1 MKSIKKLICMLFM
14 LVLSITNVN
23 AANEKGTI
31 TINKAIVNEEY
42 NIYKVLDLE
51 TYDKVNKHYI
61 YRAASDLETDWETF
75 LDGATDY
82 LEARNENGDKYYV
95 WKDGVDKSKAKE
107 FAEKAYKYAK
117 DNNITPTKTKKATS
131 TSVVFDKLDLGY
143 YLVDSSVGALLHL
156 TTTNPSA
163 TVNEK
168 NTLNPNV
175 DKNVL
180 ENNSTGEYGKE
191 NDDMIG
197 STISYKTTITTGAGY
212 GNYVLYDVMDIGLTF
227 NVNSVVVKIG
237 DEVVDSKNYT
247 VKTDVTSYTFV
258 IEFNDEFILKQPKN
272 TNIDVYYTA
281 TLNKDATVEGK
292 GNVNETYLE
301 YGNKTETKHSKTT
314 TYTYAFDLVKTN
326 KEGKELTGAEFILL
340 DKYGNKIK
348 VVLKDEETKTYRIA
362 TGNEI
367 GVNIKA
373 GKATIE
379 GLDKDSYKLEEVVS
393 PEGYNKLTSPVEFRV
408 DGKPN
413 ITVIE
418 RTLVEVINYTGS
430 ELPETGGIGTKL
442 FITSGLSLVLICGLV
457 LVTKLRLYKNI

>member
-1 MKSIKKLICMLFM
+1 MKSIKKFICMLFM
-14 LVLSITNVN
+14 LVLSVVNVS
-23 AANEKGTI
+23 AAEKGTI
-31 TINKAIVNEEY
+31 TINKAIVNESY

-51 TYDKVNKHYI
+51 TYDKVNNHYI
-61 YRAASDLETDWETF
+61 YRAASGWETF

-95 WKDGVDKSKAKE
+95 WKDGVDKSRAKE
-107 FAEKAYKYAK
+107 FAEKAYKYVK
-117 DNNITPTKTKKATS
+117 DNNNITPTFTKKATS
-131 TSVVFDKLDLGY
+131 TSVVFDNLDLGY

-156 TTTNPSA
+156 TTTNPTA

-175 DKNVL
+175 DKNVK
-180 ENNSTGEYGKE
+180 ENSTGEYGKE

-197 STISYKTTITTGAGY
+197 STINYKSTITTGAGY
-212 GNYVLYDVMDIGLTF
+212 GSYVLYDKMDVGLTF
-227 NVNSVVVKIG
+227 NANSVEVKIG
-237 DEVVDSKNYT
+237 DEVVESTNYT
-247 VKTDVTSYTFV
+247 VKTDVTGYTFV

-281 TLNKDATVEGK
+281 ILNKDATIEGD
-292 GNVNETYLE
+292 GNINETFLK
-301 YGNKTETKHSKTT
+301 YGNNIETDKKKTV
-314 TYTYAFDLVKTN
+314 TYTYAFEIIKTN
-326 KEGKELTGAEFILL
+326 KERVELTGAEFKLL
-340 DKYGNKIK
+340 DKTKNGNEIK
-348 VVLKDEETKTYRIA
+348 VVLKDEVSNTYRIA
-362 TGNEI
+362 TGNEE
-367 GVNIKA
+367 GVTIKA

-408 DGKPN
+408 NGKTN
-413 ITVIE
+413 VTIIE
-418 RTLVEVINYTGS
+418 RTLVDVINYTGS

>member
-14 LVLSITNVN
+14 LVLSVVNVS
-23 AANEKGTI
+23 AAEKGTI
-31 TINKAIVNEEY
+31 TINKAIVNESY

-51 TYDKVNKHYI
+51 TYDKVNNHYI
-61 YRAASDLETDWETF
+61 YRAASGWETF

-95 WKDGVDKSKAKE
+95 WKDGVDKSRAKE

-117 DNNITPTKTKKATS
+117 DNNITPTMTKKATS
-131 TSVVFDKLDLGY
+131 TSVVFDNLDLGY

-156 TTTNPSA
+156 TTTNPTA

-180 ENNSTGEYGKE
+180 ENSTGVYGKE
-191 NDDMIG
+191 NDDIIG
-197 STISYKTTITTGAGY
+197 STINYKSTITTGAGY
-212 GNYVLYDVMDIGLTF
+212 GSYVLYDKMDKGLTF

-237 DEVVDSKNYT
+237 DDVVDVNNYV
-247 VKTDVTSYTFV
+247 VKTNVTDYTFV

-281 TLNKDATVEGK
+281 TLNKDATIEGD
-292 GNVNETYLE
+292 GNINETFLK
-301 YGNKTETKHSKTT
+301 YGNNITTDKKKTI
-314 TYTYAFDLVKTN
+314 TYTYAFEIIKTN
-326 KEGKELTGAEFILL
+326 KEGVELTGAEFILL
-340 DKYGNKIK
+340 DKLGNEIK
-348 VVLKDEETKTYRIA
+348 VILKDEETKTYRIA

-379 GLDKDSYKLEEVVS
+379 GLDKDSYKLKEVVS
-393 PEGYNKLTSPVEFRV
+393 PEGYNKLTSPVEFSV
-408 DGKPN
+408 NGKTN
-413 ITVIE
+413 DTIE
-418 RTLVEVINYTGS
+418 RTRVNVINYTGS

>member
-14 LVLSITNVN
+14 LVLSVVNVS
-23 AANEKGTI
+23 AAEKGTI
-31 TINKAIVNEEY
+31 TINKAIVNESY

-51 TYDKVNKHYI
+51 TYDKVNNHYI
-61 YRAASDLETDWETF
+61 YRAASGWETF

-95 WKDGVDKSKAKE
+95 WKDGVDKSRAKE

-117 DNNITPTKTKKATS
+117 DNNITPTMTKKATS
-131 TSVVFDKLDLGY
+131 TSVVFDNLDLGY

-156 TTTNPSA
+156 TTTNPTA

-180 ENNSTGEYGKE
+180 ENSTGVYGKE
-191 NDDMIG
+191 NDDIIG
-197 STISYKTTITTGAGY
+197 STINDKSTITTGAGY
-212 GNYVLYDVMDIGLTF
+212 GSYVLYDKMDKGLTF

-237 DEVVDSKNYT
+237 DDVVDVNNYE
-247 VKTDVTSYTFV
+247 VKTNVTDYTFV

-281 TLNKDATVEGK
+281 TLNKDATIEGD
-292 GNVNETYLE
+292 GNINETFLK
-301 YGNKTETKHSKTT
+301 YGNNITTDKKKTI
-314 TYTYAFDLVKTN
+314 TYTYAFEIIKTN
-326 KEGKELTGAEFILL
+326 KEGVELTGAEFKLL
-340 DKYGNKIK
+340 DKLGNEIK
-348 VVLKDEETKTYRIA
+348 VILKDEETKTYRIA

-379 GLDKDSYKLEEVVS
+379 GLDKDSYKLKEVVS
-393 PEGYNKLTSPVEFRV
+393 PEGYNKLTSPVEFSV
-408 DGKPN
+408 NGKTN
-413 ITVIE
+413 DTIE
-418 RTLVEVINYTGS
+418 RTRVNVINYTGS

>member
-14 LVLSITNVN
+14 LVLSVVNVS
-23 AANEKGTI
+23 AAEKGTI
-31 TINKAIVNEEY
+31 TINKAIVNESY

-51 TYDKVNKHYI
+51 TYDKVNNHYI
-61 YRAASDLETDWETF
+61 YRAASGWETF

-95 WKDGVDKSKAKE
+95 WKDGVDKSRAKE

-117 DNNITPTKTKKATS
+117 DNNITPTMTKEATS
-131 TSVVFDKLDLGY
+131 TSVVFDNLDLGY

-156 TTTNPSA
+156 TTTNPTA

-180 ENNSTGEYGKE
+180 ENSTGVYGKE
-191 NDDMIG
+191 NDDIIG
-197 STISYKTTITTGAGY
+197 STINYKSTITTGAGY
-212 GNYVLYDVMDIGLTF
+212 GSYVLYDKMDKGLTF

-237 DEVVDSKNYT
+237 DDVVEANNYV
-247 VKTDVTSYTFV
+247 VKTNVTDYTFV

-281 TLNKDATVEGK
+281 TLNKDATIEGD
-292 GNVNETYLE
+292 GNINETFLK
-301 YGNKTETKHSKTT
+301 YGNNITTDKKKTI
-314 TYTYAFDLVKTN
+314 TYTYAFEIIKTN
-326 KEGKELTGAEFILL
+326 KEGVELTGAEFILL
-340 DKYGNKIK
+340 DKLGNEIK
-348 VVLKDEETKTYRIA
+348 VILKDEETKTYRIA
-362 TGNEI
+362 TENEI

-379 GLDKDSYKLEEVVS
+379 GLDKDSYKLKEVVS
-393 PEGYNKLTSPVEFRV
+393 PEGYNKLTSPVEFSV
-408 DGKPN
+408 NGKTN
-413 ITVIE
+413 VTTIE
-418 RTLVEVINYTGS
+418 RTRVNVINYTGS

>member
-14 LVLSITNVN
+14 LVLSVVNVS
-23 AANEKGTI
+23 AAEKGTI
-31 TINKAIVNEEY
+31 TINKAIVNESY

-51 TYDKVNKHYI
+51 TYDKVNNHYI
-61 YRAASDLETDWETF
+61 YRAASGWETF
-75 LDGATDY
+75 LNGATDY

-95 WKDGVDKSKAKE
+95 WKDGVDKSMAKE

-117 DNNITPTKTKKATS
+117 DNNITPTMTKKATS
-131 TSVVFDKLDLGY
+131 TSVVFDNLDLGY

-156 TTTNPSA
+156 TTTNPTA

-180 ENNSTGEYGKE
+180 ENSTGVYGKE

-197 STISYKTTITTGAGY
+197 STINYKSTITTGAGY
-212 GNYVLYDVMDIGLTF
+212 GSYVLYDKMDKGLTF

-237 DEVVDSKNYT
+237 DDVVEANNYV
-247 VKTDVTSYTFV
+247 VKTNVTDYTFV

-281 TLNKDATVEGK
+281 TLNKDATIEGD
-292 GNVNETYLE
+292 GNINETFLK
-301 YGNKTETKHSKTT
+301 YGNNITTDKKKTI
-314 TYTYAFDLVKTN
+314 TYTYAFEIIKTN
-326 KEGKELTGAEFILL
+326 KEGVELTGAEFILL
-340 DKYGNKIK
+340 DKLGNEIK
-348 VVLKDEETKTYRIA
+348 VILKDEETKTYRIA

-379 GLDKDSYKLEEVVS
+379 GLDKDSYKLKEVVS
-393 PEGYNKLTSPVEFRV
+393 PEGYNKLTSPVEFSV
-408 DGKPN
+408 NGKTN
-413 ITVIE
+413 DTIIE
-418 RTLVEVINYTGS
+418 RTLVNVINYTGS

>member
-14 LVLSITNVN
+14 LVLSVVNVS
-23 AANEKGTI
+23 AAEKGTI
-31 TINKAIVNEEY
+31 TINKAIVNESY

-51 TYDKVNKHYI
+51 TYDKVNNHYI
-61 YRAASDLETDWETF
+61 YRAASGWETF

-95 WKDGVDKSKAKE
+95 WKDGVDKSRAKE

-117 DNNITPTKTKKATS
+117 DNNITITPTKTKKATS
-131 TSVVFDKLDLGY
+131 TSVVFDNLDLGY

-156 TTTNPSA
+156 TTTNPTA
-163 TVNEK
+163 IVNEK

-175 DKNVL
+175 DKSVL
-180 ENNSTGEYGKE
+180 ENSTGEYGKE
-191 NDDMIG
+191 NDDIIG
-197 STISYKTTITTGAGY
+197 STINYKSTITTGAGY
-212 GNYVLYDVMDIGLTF
+212 GSYVLYDKMDVGLTF
-227 NVNSVVVKIG
+227 NSNSVIVKIG
-237 DEVVDSKNYT
+237 DVVVDANNYE
-247 VKTDVTSYTFV
+247 VKTNVTDYTFV

-281 TLNKDATVEGK
+281 TLNKDAIIEGD
-292 GNVNETYLE
+292 GNINETFLQ
-301 YGNKTETKHSKTT
+301 YGNDIKTDKKKTI
-314 TYTYAFDLVKTN
+314 TYTYAFEIIKTN
-326 KEGKELTGAEFILL
+326 KEGVELTGAEFKLL
-340 DKYGNKIK
+340 DKNGNEIK
-348 VVLKDEETKTYRIA
+348 VVLKDEVSNTYRVA
-362 TGNEI
+362 TGSEE
-367 GVNIKA
+367 GVTIKA

-379 GLDKDSYKLEEVVS
+379 GLDKDSYKLKEVVS

-408 DGKPN
+408 NGKTN
-413 ITVIE
+413 VTIIE
-418 RTLVEVINYTGS
+418 RTLVNVINYTGS

>member
-14 LVLSITNVN
+14 LVLSVVNVS
-23 AANEKGTI
+23 AAEKGTI
-31 TINKAIVNEEY
+31 TINKAIVNESY

-51 TYDKVNKHYI
+51 TYDKVNNHYI
-61 YRAASDLETDWETF
+61 YRAASGWETF

-95 WKDGVDKSKAKE
+95 WKDGVDKSRAKE

-117 DNNITPTKTKKATS
+117 DNNITPTMTKKATS
-131 TSVVFDKLDLGY
+131 TSVVFDNLDLGY

-156 TTTNPSA
+156 TTTNPTA

-180 ENNSTGEYGKE
+180 ENSTGVYGKE
-191 NDDMIG
+191 NDDIIG
-197 STISYKTTITTGAGY
+197 STINYKSTITTGAGY
-212 GNYVLYDVMDIGLTF
+212 GSYVLYDKMDKGLTF
-227 NVNSVVVKIG
+227 NVNSAVVKIG
-237 DEVVDSKNYT
+237 DDVVDANNYV
-247 VKTDVTSYTFV
+247 VKTNVTDYTFV

-281 TLNKDATVEGK
+281 TLNKDATIEGD
-292 GNVNETYLE
+292 GNKNETFLK
-301 YGNKTETKHSKTT
+301 YGNNITTDKKKTI
-314 TYTYAFDLVKTN
+314 TYTYAFEIIKTN
-326 KEGKELTGAEFILL
+326 KEGVELTGAEFILL
-340 DKYGNKIK
+340 DKLGNEIK
-348 VVLKDEETKTYRIA
+348 VILKDEETKTYRIA
-362 TGNEI
+362 TENEI

-379 GLDKDSYKLEEVVS
+379 GLDKDSYKLKEVVS
-393 PEGYNKLTSPVEFRV
+393 PEGYNKLTSPVEFSV
-408 DGKPN
+408 NGKTN
-413 ITVIE
+413 VTIIE
-418 RTLVEVINYTGS
+418 RTRVNVINYTGS

>member
-14 LVLSITNVN
+14 LVLSVVNVS
-23 AANEKGTI
+23 AAEKGTI
-31 TINKAIVNEEY
+31 TINKAIVNESY

-51 TYDKVNKHYI
+51 TYDKVNNHYI
-61 YRAASDLETDWETF
+61 YRAASGWETF

-95 WKDGVDKSKAKE
+95 WKDGVDKSRAKE

-117 DNNITPTKTKKATS
+117 DNNITPTMTKKATS
-131 TSVVFDKLDLGY
+131 TSVVFDNLDLGY

-156 TTTNPSA
+156 TTTNPTA

-180 ENNSTGEYGKE
+180 ENSTGVYGKE

-197 STISYKTTITTGAGY
+197 STINYKSTITTGAGY
-212 GNYVLYDVMDIGLTF
+212 GSYVLYDKMDAGLTF
-227 NVNSVVVKIG
+227 NSNSVIVKIG
-237 DEVVDSKNYT
+237 DDVVDVNNYE
-247 VKTDVTSYTFV
+247 VKTNVTDYTFV

-281 TLNKDATVEGK
+281 TLNKDAIIEGA
-292 GNVNETYLE
+292 GNINETFLK
-301 YGNKTETKHSKTT
+301 YGNNIRTDKKKTI
-314 TYTYAFDLVKTN
+314 TYTYAFEIIKTN
-326 KEGKELTGAEFILL
+326 KEGEELTGAEFILL
-340 DKYGNKIK
+340 DKLGNEIK
-348 VVLKDEETKTYRIA
+348 VILKDEETKTYRIA
-362 TGNEI
+362 TENEI

-379 GLDKDSYKLEEVVS
+379 GLDKDSYKLKEVVS
-393 PEGYNKLTSPVEFRV
+393 PEGYNKLTSPVEFSV
-408 DGKPN
+408 NGKTN
-413 ITVIE
+413 DTIE
-418 RTLVEVINYTGS
+418 RTRVNVINYTGS

>member
-14 LVLSITNVN
+14 LVLSVVNVS
-23 AANEKGTI
+23 AAEKGTI
-31 TINKAIVNEEY
+31 TINKAIVNESY

-51 TYDKVNKHYI
+51 TYDKVNNHYI
-61 YRAASDLETDWETF
+61 YRAASGWETF

-95 WKDGVDKSKAKE
+95 WKDGVDKSRAKE

-117 DNNITPTKTKKATS
+117 DNNITPTMTKKATS
-131 TSVVFDKLDLGY
+131 TSVVFDNLDLGY

-156 TTTNPSA
+156 TTTNPTA

-180 ENNSTGEYGKE
+180 ENSTGVYGKE
-191 NDDMIG
+191 NDDIIG
-197 STISYKTTITTGAGY
+197 STINYKSTITTGAGY
-212 GNYVLYDVMDIGLTF
+212 GSYVLYDKMDKGITF

-237 DEVVDSKNYT
+237 DDVVEANNYV
-247 VKTDVTSYTFV
+247 VKTNVTDYTFV

-281 TLNKDATVEGK
+281 TLNKDATIEGD
-292 GNVNETYLE
+292 GNINETFLK
-301 YGNKTETKHSKTT
+301 YGNNITTDKKKTI
-314 TYTYAFDLVKTN
+314 TYTYAFEIIKTN
-326 KEGKELTGAEFILL
+326 KEGVELTGAEFILL
-340 DKYGNKIK
+340 DKLGNEIK
-348 VVLKDEETKTYRIA
+348 VILKDEETKTYRIA
-362 TGNEI
+362 TENEI

-379 GLDKDSYKLEEVVS
+379 GLDKDSYKLKEVVS
-393 PEGYNKLTSPVEFRV
+393 PEGYNKLTSPVEFSV
-408 DGKPN
+408 NGKTN
-413 ITVIE
+413 VTIIE
-418 RTLVEVINYTGS
+418 RTRVNVINYTGS

>member
-14 LVLSITNVN
+14 LVLSVVNVS
-23 AANEKGTI
+23 AAEKGTI
-31 TINKAIVNEEY
+31 TINKAIVNESY

-51 TYDKVNKHYI
+51 TYDKVNNHYI
-61 YRAASDLETDWETF
+61 YRAASGWETF

-95 WKDGVDKSKAKE
+95 WKDGVDKSRAKE

-117 DNNITPTKTKKATS
+117 DNNITPTMTKKATS
-131 TSVVFDKLDLGY
+131 TSVVFDNLDLGY

-156 TTTNPSA
+156 TTTNPTA

-180 ENNSTGEYGKE
+180 ENSTGVYGKE

-197 STISYKTTITTGAGY
+197 STINYKSTITTGAGY
-212 GNYVLYDVMDIGLTF
+212 GSYVLYDKMDKGLTF

-237 DEVVDSKNYT
+237 DDVVDVNNYV
-247 VKTDVTSYTFV
+247 VKTNVTDYTFV

-281 TLNKDATVEGK
+281 TLNKDATIEGD
-292 GNVNETYLE
+292 GNINETFLK
-301 YGNKTETKHSKTT
+301 YGNNITTDKKKTI
-314 TYTYAFDLVKTN
+314 TYTYAFEIIKTN
-326 KEGKELTGAEFILL
+326 KEGVELTGAEFILL
-340 DKYGNKIK
+340 DKLGNEIK
-348 VVLKDEETKTYRIA
+348 VILKDEETKTYRIA

-379 GLDKDSYKLEEVVS
+379 GLDKDSYKLKEVVS
-393 PEGYNKLTSPVEFRV
+393 PEGYNKLTSPVEFSV
-408 DGKPN
+408 NGKTN
-413 ITVIE
+413 DTIE
-418 RTLVEVINYTGS
+418 RTRVNVINYTGS

>member
-14 LVLSITNVN
+14 LVLSVVNVS
-23 AANEKGTI
+23 AAEKGTI
-31 TINKAIVNEEY
+31 TINKAIVNESY

-51 TYDKVNKHYI
+51 TYDKVNNHYI
-61 YRAASDLETDWETF
+61 YRAASGWETF

-95 WKDGVDKSKAKE
+95 WKDGVDKSRAKE

-117 DNNITPTKTKKATS
+117 DNNITPTMTKKATS
-131 TSVVFDKLDLGY
+131 TSVVFDNLDLGY

-156 TTTNPSA
+156 TTTNPTA

-180 ENNSTGEYGKE
+180 ENSTGVYGKE
-191 NDDMIG
+191 NDDIIG
-197 STISYKTTITTGAGY
+197 STINYKSTITTGAGY
-212 GNYVLYDVMDIGLTF
+212 GSYVLYDKMDKGLTF
-227 NVNSVVVKIG
+227 NVNSVIVKIG
-237 DEVVDSKNYT
+237 DDVVEANNYV
-247 VKTDVTSYTFV
+247 VKTNVTDYTFV

-281 TLNKDATVEGK
+281 TLNKDATVEGN
-292 GNVNETYLE
+292 GNKNETFLK
-301 YGNKTETKHSKTT
+301 YGNNITTDKKKTI
-314 TYTYAFDLVKTN
+314 TYTYAFEIIKTN
-326 KEGKELTGAEFILL
+326 KEGVELTGAEFILL
-340 DKYGNKIK
+340 DKLGNEIK
-348 VVLKDEETKTYRIA
+348 VILKDEETKTYRIA

-379 GLDKDSYKLEEVVS
+379 GLDKDSYKLKEVVS
-393 PEGYNKLTSPVEFRV
+393 PEGYNKLTSPVEFSV
-408 DGKPN
+408 NGKTN
-413 ITVIE
+413 VTIIE
-418 RTLVEVINYTGS
+418 RTRVNVINYTGS

>member
-14 LVLSITNVN
+14 LVLSVVNVS
-23 AANEKGTI
+23 AAEKGTI
-31 TINKAIVNEEY
+31 TINKAIVNESY

-51 TYDKVNKHYI
+51 TYDKVNNHYI
-61 YRAASDLETDWETF
+61 YRAASGWETF
-75 LDGATDY
+75 LNGATDY

-95 WKDGVDKSKAKE
+95 WKDGVDKSMAKE

-117 DNNITPTKTKKATS
+117 DNITPTMTKKAIS
-131 TSVVFDKLDLGY
+131 TSVVFDNLDLGY

-156 TTTNPSA
+156 TTTNPTA

-180 ENNSTGEYGKE
+180 ENSTGEYGKE
-191 NDDMIG
+191 NDDIIG
-197 STISYKTTITTGAGY
+197 STINYKSTITTGAGY
-212 GNYVLYDVMDIGLTF
+212 GSYVLYDKMDKGLTF

-237 DEVVDSKNYT
+237 DDVVDVNNYE
-247 VKTDVTSYTFV
+247 VKTNVTGYTFV
-258 IEFNDEFILKQPKN
+258 VEFNNEFILKQPKN

-281 TLNKDATVEGK
+281 TLNKDATIEGD
-292 GNVNETYLE
+292 GNINETFLK
-301 YGNKTETKHSKTT
+301 YGNNIETDKKKTI
-314 TYTYAFDLVKTN
+314 TYTYAFDIIKTN
-326 KEGKELTGAEFILL
+326 KEGVELTGAEFKLL
-340 DKYGNKIK
+340 DKSGNEIK
-348 VVLKDEETKTYRIA
+348 VVLKDEVSNTYIVA

-379 GLDKDSYKLEEVVS
+379 GLDKDSYKLKEVVS

-408 DGKPN
+408 NGKTN
-413 ITVIE
+413 VTIIE
-418 RTLVEVINYTGS
+418 RTLVNVINYTGS

>member
-14 LVLSITNVN
+14 LVLSVVNVS
-23 AANEKGTI
+23 AAEKGTI
-31 TINKAIVNEEY
+31 TINKAIVNESY

-51 TYDKVNKHYI
+51 TYDKVNNHYI
-61 YRAASDLETDWETF
+61 YRAASGWETF
-75 LDGATDY
+75 LNGATDY

-95 WKDGVDKSKAKE
+95 WKDGVDKSRAKE

-117 DNNITPTKTKKATS
+117 DNNITPTMTKKANS
-131 TSVVFDKLDLGY
+131 TSVVFDNLDLGY

-156 TTTNPSA
+156 TTTNPTA

-180 ENNSTGEYGKE
+180 ENSTGVYGKE
-191 NDDMIG
+191 NDDIIG
-197 STISYKTTITTGAGY
+197 STINYKSSITTGAGY
-212 GNYVLYDVMDIGLTF
+212 GSYVLYDKMDKGLTF
-227 NVNSVVVKIG
+227 NVNSVIVKIG
-237 DEVVDSKNYT
+237 DDVVDANNYV
-247 VKTDVTSYTFV
+247 VKTNVTDYTFV

-281 TLNKDATVEGK
+281 TLNKDAIIEGD
-292 GNVNETYLE
+292 GNKNETFLK
-301 YGNKTETKHSKTT
+301 YGNNITTDKKKTI
-314 TYTYAFDLVKTN
+314 TYTYAFEIIKTN
-326 KEGKELTGAEFILL
+326 KEGVELTGAEFILL
-340 DKYGNKIK
+340 DKLGNEIK
-348 VVLKDEETKTYRIA
+348 VILKNEETKTYRIA

-379 GLDKDSYKLEEVVS
+379 GLDKDSYKLKEVVS
-393 PEGYNKLTSPVEFRV
+393 PEGYNKLTSPVEFSV
-408 DGKPN
+408 NGKTN
-413 ITVIE
+413 DTIE
-418 RTLVEVINYTGS
+418 RTRVNVINYTGS

>member
-14 LVLSITNVN
+14 LVLSVVNVS
-23 AANEKGTI
+23 AAEKGTI
-31 TINKAIVNEEY
+31 TINKAIVNESY

-51 TYDKVNKHYI
+51 TYDKVTNHYI
-61 YRAASDLETDWETF
+61 YRAASGWETF

-95 WKDGVDKSKAKE
+95 WKDGVDKSRAKE

-117 DNNITPTKTKKATS
+117 DNNITPTMTKKATS
-131 TSVVFDKLDLGY
+131 TSVVFDNLDLGY

-156 TTTNPSA
+156 TTTNPTA

-180 ENNSTGEYGKE
+180 ENSTGVYGKE

-197 STISYKTTITTGAGY
+197 STINYKSTITTGAGY
-212 GNYVLYDVMDIGLTF
+212 GSYVLYDKMDKGLTF

-237 DEVVDSKNYT
+237 DDVVEANNYV
-247 VKTDVTSYTFV
+247 VKTNVTDYTFV

-281 TLNKDATVEGK
+281 TLNKDAIIEGD
-292 GNVNETYLE
+292 GNINETFLK
-301 YGNKTETKHSKTT
+301 YGNNITTDKKKTI
-314 TYTYAFDLVKTN
+314 TYTYAFEIIKTN
-326 KEGKELTGAEFILL
+326 KEGVELTGAEFILL
-340 DKYGNKIK
+340 DKLGNEIK
-348 VVLKDEETKTYRIA
+348 VILKDEETKTYRIA

-379 GLDKDSYKLEEVVS
+379 GLDKDSYKLKEVVS
-393 PEGYNKLTSPVEFRV
+393 PEGYNKLTSPVEFSV
-408 DGKPN
+408 NGKTN
-413 ITVIE
+413 DTIE
-418 RTLVEVINYTGS
+418 RTRVNVINYTGS

>member
-14 LVLSITNVN
+14 LVLSVVNVS
-23 AANEKGTI
+23 AAEKGTI
-31 TINKAIVNEEY
+31 TINKAIVNESY

-51 TYDKVNKHYI
+51 TYDKVNNHYI
-61 YRAASDLETDWETF
+61 YRAASGWETF

-95 WKDGVDKSKAKE
+95 WKDGVDKSRAKE

-117 DNNITPTKTKKATS
+117 DNNITPTMTKKATS
-131 TSVVFDKLDLGY
+131 TSVVFDNLDLGY

-156 TTTNPSA
+156 TTTNPTA

-180 ENNSTGEYGKE
+180 ENSTGVYGKE

-197 STISYKTTITTGAGY
+197 STINYKSTITTGAGY
-212 GNYVLYDVMDIGLTF
+212 GSYVLYDKMDKGLTF

-237 DEVVDSKNYT
+237 DDVVEANNYV
-247 VKTDVTSYTFV
+247 VKTNVTDYTFV

-281 TLNKDATVEGK
+281 TLNKDATIEGD
-292 GNVNETYLE
+292 GNINETFLK
-301 YGNKTETKHSKTT
+301 YGNNIETDKKKTI
-314 TYTYAFDLVKTN
+314 TYTYAFEIIKTN
-326 KEGKELTGAEFILL
+326 KEGVELTGAEFILL
-340 DKYGNKIK
+340 DKLGNEIK
-348 VVLKDEETKTYRIA
+348 VILKNEETKTYRIA

-367 GVNIKA
+367 GVNIKV

-379 GLDKDSYKLEEVVS
+379 GLDKDSYKLKEVVS

-408 DGKPN
+408 NGKTDVT
-413 ITVIE
+413 IIE
-418 RTLVEVINYTGS
+418 RTRVNVINYTGS

>member
-14 LVLSITNVN
+14 LVLSVVNVS
-23 AANEKGTI
+23 AAEKGTI
-31 TINKAIVNEEY
+31 TINKAIVNESY

-51 TYDKVNKHYI
+51 TYDKVNNHYI
-61 YRAASDLETDWETF
+61 YRAASGWETF

-95 WKDGVDKSKAKE
+95 WKDGVDKSRAKE

-117 DNNITPTKTKKATS
+117 DNNITPTMTKKANS
-131 TSVVFDKLDLGY
+131 TSVKFDNLDLGY

-156 TTTNPSA
+156 TTTNPTA

-180 ENNSTGEYGKE
+180 ENSTGVYGKE
-191 NDDMIG
+191 NDDIIG
-197 STISYKTTITTGAGY
+197 STINYKSTITTGAGY
-212 GNYVLYDVMDIGLTF
+212 GSYVLYDKMDKGLTF

-237 DEVVDSKNYT
+237 DDVVDANNY
-247 VKTDVTSYTFV
+247 VFKTNVTDYTFV

-281 TLNKDATVEGK
+281 TLNKDATIEGD
-292 GNVNETYLE
+292 GNINETFLK
-301 YGNKTETKHSKTT
+301 YGNNITTDKKKTI
-314 TYTYAFDLVKTN
+314 TYTYAFEIIKTN
-326 KEGKELTGAEFILL
+326 KEGVELTGAEFILL
-340 DKYGNKIK
+340 DKLGNEIK
-348 VVLKDEETKTYRIA
+348 VILKDEETKTYRIA

-379 GLDKDSYKLEEVVS
+379 GLDKDSYKLKEVVS
-393 PEGYNKLTSPVEFRV
+393 PEGYNKLTSPVEFSV
-408 DGKPN
+408 NGKTN
-413 ITVIE
+413 DTIE
-418 RTLVEVINYTGS
+418 RTRVNVINYTGS

>member
-14 LVLSITNVN
+14 LVLSVVNVS
-23 AANEKGTI
+23 AAEKGTI
-31 TINKAIVNEEY
+31 TINKAIVNESY

-51 TYDKVNKHYI
+51 TYDKVNNHYI
-61 YRAASDLETDWETF
+61 YRAASGWETF
-75 LDGATDY
+75 LDGATDF

-95 WKDGVDKSKAKE
+95 WKDGVDKSRAKE

-117 DNNITPTKTKKATS
+117 DNNITPTMTKKATS
-131 TSVVFDKLDLGY
+131 TSVVFDNLDLGY

-156 TTTNPSA
+156 TTTNPTA

-180 ENNSTGEYGKE
+180 ENSTGVYGKE

-197 STISYKTTITTGAGY
+197 STINYKSTITTGAGY
-212 GNYVLYDVMDIGLTF
+212 GSYVLYDKMDKGLTF

-237 DEVVDSKNYT
+237 DDVVDVNNYV
-247 VKTDVTSYTFV
+247 VKTNVTDYTFV

-281 TLNKDATVEGK
+281 TLNKDATIEGD
-292 GNVNETYLE
+292 GNINETFLK
-301 YGNKTETKHSKTT
+301 YGNNITTDKKKTI
-314 TYTYAFDLVKTN
+314 TYTYAFEIIKTN
-326 KEGKELTGAEFILL
+326 KEGVELTGAEFILL
-340 DKYGNKIK
+340 DKLGNEIK
-348 VVLKDEETKTYRIA
+348 VILKDEETKTYRIA

-367 GVNIKA
+367 GVNIKV

-379 GLDKDSYKLEEVVS
+379 GLDKDSYKLKEVVS
-393 PEGYNKLTSPVEFRV
+393 PEGYNKLTSPVEFSV
-408 DGKPN
+408 NGKTN
-413 ITVIE
+413 DTIE
-418 RTLVEVINYTGS
+418 RTRVNVINYTGS

>member
-14 LVLSITNVN
+14 LVLSVVNVS
-23 AANEKGTI
+23 AAEKGTI
-31 TINKAIVNEEY
+31 TINKAIVNESY

-51 TYDKVNKHYI
+51 TYDKVHNHYI
-61 YRAASDLETDWETF
+61 YRAASGWETF

-95 WKDGVDKSKAKE
+95 WKDGVDKSRAKE

-117 DNNITPTKTKKATS
+117 DNNITPTMTKKATS
-131 TSVVFDKLDLGY
+131 TSVVFDNLDLGY

-156 TTTNPSA
+156 TTTNPTA

-180 ENNSTGEYGKE
+180 ENSTGVYGKE
-191 NDDMIG
+191 NDDIIG
-197 STISYKTTITTGAGY
+197 STINYKSTITTGAGY
-212 GNYVLYDVMDIGLTF
+212 GSYVLYDKMDKGLTF

-237 DEVVDSKNYT
+237 DDVVEANNYV
-247 VKTDVTSYTFV
+247 VKTNVTDYTFV

-281 TLNKDATVEGK
+281 TLNKDAIIEGD
-292 GNVNETYLE
+292 GNINETFLK
-301 YGNKTETKHSKTT
+301 YGNNITTDKKKTI
-314 TYTYAFDLVKTN
+314 TYTYAFEIIKTN
-326 KEGKELTGAEFILL
+326 KEGVELTGAEFILL
-340 DKYGNKIK
+340 DKLGNEIK
-348 VVLKDEETKTYRIA
+348 VILKDEETKTYRIA

-379 GLDKDSYKLEEVVS
+379 GLDKDSYKLKEVVS
-393 PEGYNKLTSPVEFRV
+393 PEGYNKLTSPVEFSV
-408 DGKPN
+408 NGKTN
-413 ITVIE
+413 VTIIE
-418 RTLVEVINYTGS
+418 RTRVNVINYTGS

>member
-14 LVLSITNVN
+14 LVLSVVNVS
-23 AANEKGTI
+23 AAEKGTI
-31 TINKAIVNEEY
+31 TINKAIVNESY

-51 TYDKVNKHYI
+51 TYDKVNNHYI
-61 YRAASDLETDWETF
+61 YRAASGWETF

-95 WKDGVDKSKAKE
+95 WKDGVDKSRAKE

-117 DNNITPTKTKKATS
+117 DNNITPTMTKKANS
-131 TSVVFDKLDLGY
+131 TSVKFDNLDLGY

-156 TTTNPSA
+156 TTTNPTA

-180 ENNSTGEYGKE
+180 ENSTGVYGKE
-191 NDDMIG
+191 NDDIIG
-197 STISYKTTITTGAGY
+197 STINYKSTITTGAGY
-212 GNYVLYDVMDIGLTF
+212 GSYVLYDKMDKGLTF
-227 NVNSVVVKIG
+227 NVNSVIVKIG
-237 DEVVDSKNYT
+237 DDVVNANNYV
-247 VKTDVTSYTFV
+247 VKTNVTDYTFV

-281 TLNKDATVEGK
+281 TLNKDATIEGD
-292 GNVNETYLE
+292 GNINETFLK
-301 YGNKTETKHSKTT
+301 YGNNITTDKKKTI
-314 TYTYAFDLVKTN
+314 TYTYAFEIIKTN
-326 KEGKELTGAEFILL
+326 KEGVELTGAEFILL
-340 DKYGNKIK
+340 DKLGNEIK
-348 VVLKDEETKTYRIA
+348 VILKDEETKTYRIA

-379 GLDKDSYKLEEVVS
+379 GLDKDSYKLKEVVS
-393 PEGYNKLTSPVEFRV
+393 PEGYNKLTSPVEFIV
-408 DGKPN
+408 NGKTN
-413 ITVIE
+413 DTIE
-418 RTLVEVINYTGS
+418 RTRVNVINYTGS

>member
-14 LVLSITNVN
+14 LVLSVVNVS
-23 AANEKGTI
+23 AAEKGTI
-31 TINKAIVNEEY
+31 TINKAIVNESY

-51 TYDKVNKHYI
+51 TYDKVNNHYI
-61 YRAASDLETDWETF
+61 YRAASGWESF

-95 WKDGVDKSKAKE
+95 WKDGVDKSRAKE

-117 DNNITPTKTKKATS
+117 DNNITPTMTKKATS
-131 TSVVFDKLDLGY
+131 TSVVFDNLDLGY

-156 TTTNPSA
+156 TTTNPTA

-180 ENNSTGEYGKE
+180 ENSTGEYGKE
-191 NDDMIG
+191 NDDIIG

-212 GNYVLYDVMDIGLTF
+212 GNYVLYDVMEKGLTF

-237 DEVVDSKNYT
+237 DDVVETNNYE
-247 VKTDVTSYTFV
+247 VKTNVTDYTFV

-281 TLNKDATVEGK
+281 TLNKDAIIEGA
-292 GNVNETYLE
+292 GNINETFLK
-301 YGNKTETKHSKTT
+301 YGNNIRTDKKKTI
-314 TYTYAFDLVKTN
+314 TYTYAFEIIKTN
-326 KEGKELTGAEFILL
+326 KEGEELTGAEFILL
-340 DKYGNKIK
+340 DKLGNEIK
-348 VVLKDEETKTYRIA
+348 VILKDEGTKTYRIA

-379 GLDKDSYKLEEVVS
+379 GLDKDSYKLKEVVS

-408 DGKPN
+408 NGKTDVT
-413 ITVIE
+413 IIE
-418 RTLVEVINYTGS
+418 RTRVNVINYTGS

>member
-14 LVLSITNVN
+14 LVLSVVNVS
-23 AANEKGTI
+23 AAEKGTI
-31 TINKAIVNEEY
+31 TINKAIVNESY

-51 TYDKVNKHYI
+51 TYDKVNNHYI
-61 YRAASDLETDWETF
+61 YRAASGWESF

-95 WKDGVDKSKAKE
+95 WKDGVDKSRAKE

-117 DNNITPTKTKKATS
+117 DNNITPTMTKKATS
-131 TSVVFDKLDLGY
+131 TSVVFDNLDLGY

-156 TTTNPSA
+156 TTTNPTA

-180 ENNSTGEYGKE
+180 ENSTGVYGKE

-197 STISYKTTITTGAGY
+197 STINYKSTITTGAGY
-212 GNYVLYDVMDIGLTF
+212 GSYVLYDKMDKGLTF

-237 DEVVDSKNYT
+237 DDVVEANNYV
-247 VKTDVTSYTFV
+247 VKTNVTDYTFV

-281 TLNKDATVEGK
+281 TLNKDATIEGD
-292 GNVNETYLE
+292 GNINETFLK
-301 YGNKTETKHSKTT
+301 YGNNITTDKKKTI
-314 TYTYAFDLVKTN
+314 TYTYAFEIIKTN
-326 KEGKELTGAEFILL
+326 KEGVELTGAEFILL
-340 DKYGNKIK
+340 DKLGNEIK
-348 VVLKDEETKTYRIA
+348 VILKDEETKTYRIA

-379 GLDKDSYKLEEVVS
+379 GLDKDSYKLKEVVS
-393 PEGYNKLTSPVEFRV
+393 PEGYNKLTSPVEFSV
-408 DGKPN
+408 NGKTN
-413 ITVIE
+413 VTIIE
-418 RTLVEVINYTGS
+418 RTRVNVINYTGS

>member
-14 LVLSITNVN
+14 LVLSVVNVS
-23 AANEKGTI
+23 AAEKGTI
-31 TINKAIVNEEY
+31 TINKAIVNESY

-51 TYDKVNKHYI
+51 TYDKVNNHYI
-61 YRAASDLETDWETF
+61 YRAASGWETF

-95 WKDGVDKSKAKE
+95 WKDGVDKSRAKE

-117 DNNITPTKTKKATS
+117 DNNITPTMTKKANS
-131 TSVVFDKLDLGY
+131 TSVKFDNLDLGY

-156 TTTNPSA
+156 TTTNPTA

-180 ENNSTGEYGKE
+180 ENSTGEYGKE
-191 NDDMIG
+191 NDDIIG
-197 STISYKTTITTGAGY
+197 STINYKSTITTGAGY
-212 GNYVLYDVMDIGLTF
+212 GSYVLYDKMDAGLTF
-227 NVNSVVVKIG
+227 NSNSVIVKIG
-237 DEVVDSKNYT
+237 DDVVDVNNYE
-247 VKTDVTSYTFV
+247 VKTNVTDYTFV

-281 TLNKDATVEGK
+281 TLNKDAIIEGD
-292 GNVNETYLE
+292 GNINETFLK
-301 YGNKTETKHSKTT
+301 YGNNITTDKKKTI
-314 TYTYAFDLVKTN
+314 TYTYAFEIIKTN
-326 KEGKELTGAEFILL
+326 KEGVELTGAEFILL
-340 DKYGNKIK
+340 DKLGNEIK
-348 VVLKDEETKTYRIA
+348 VILKDEETKTYRIA
-362 TGNEI
+362 TENEI

-379 GLDKDSYKLEEVVS
+379 GLDKDSYKLKEVVS
-393 PEGYNKLTSPVEFRV
+393 PEGYNKLTSPVEFSV
-408 DGKPN
+408 NGKTN
-413 ITVIE
+413 DTIE
-418 RTLVEVINYTGS
+418 RTRVNVINYTGS

>member
-14 LVLSITNVN
+14 LVLSVVNVS
-23 AANEKGTI
+23 AAEKGTI
-31 TINKAIVNEEY
+31 TINKAIVNESY

-51 TYDKVNKHYI
+51 TYDKVNNHYI
-61 YRAASDLETDWETF
+61 YRAASGWETF

-95 WKDGVDKSKAKE
+95 WKDGVDKSRAKE

-117 DNNITPTKTKKATS
+117 DNNITITPTKTKKATS
-131 TSVVFDKLDLGY
+131 TSVVFDNLDLGY

-156 TTTNPSA
+156 TTTNPTA

-180 ENNSTGEYGKE
+180 ENSTGVYGKE
-191 NDDMIG
+191 NDDIIG
-197 STISYKTTITTGAGY
+197 STINYKSTITTGAGY
-212 GNYVLYDVMDIGLTF
+212 GSYVLYDVMDKGLTF
-227 NVNSVVVKIG
+227 NDNSVVVKIG
-237 DEVVDSKNYT
+237 AEVVDSTNYT
-247 VKTDVTSYTFV
+247 VKTDVTGYTFV
-258 IEFNDEFILKQPKN
+258 IEFKDEFILKQPKN
-272 TNIDVYYTA
+272 TNIDVYYTVA
-281 TLNKDATVEGK
+281 LNKDAIIEGD
-292 GNVNETYLE
+292 GNKNETFLK
-301 YGNKTETKHSKTT
+301 YGNNIETDKKKTI
-314 TYTYAFDLVKTN
+314 TYTYAFEIIKTN
-326 KEGKELTGAEFILL
+326 KEGVELTGAEFKLL
-340 DKYGNKIK
+340 DKNGNEIK
-348 VVLKDEETKTYRIA
+348 VVLKDEVSNTYIVA

-367 GVNIKA
+367 GANIKA

-393 PEGYNKLTSPVEFRV
+393 PEGYNKLTSPVEFNV
-408 DGKPN
+408 NGKTN
-413 ITVIE
+413 VTIIE
-418 RTLVEVINYTGS
+418 RTRVNVINYTGS

>member
-14 LVLSITNVN
+14 LVLSVVNVS
-23 AANEKGTI
+23 AAEKGTI
-31 TINKAIVNEEY
+31 TINKAIVNESY

-51 TYDKVNKHYI
+51 TYDKVNNHYI
-61 YRAASDLETDWETF
+61 YRAASGWETF

-95 WKDGVDKSKAKE
+95 WKDGVDKSRAKE

-117 DNNITPTKTKKATS
+117 DNNNITPTTKTANTTK
-131 TSVVFDKLDLGY
+131 VVFDNLDLGY

-156 TTTNPSA
+156 TTTNPTA

-180 ENNSTGEYGKE
+180 ENSTGVYGKE

-197 STISYKTTITTGAGY
+197 STINYKSTITTGAGY
-212 GNYVLYDVMDIGLTF
+212 GSYVLYDKMDKGLTF

-237 DEVVDSKNYT
+237 DDVVEANNYV
-247 VKTDVTSYTFV
+247 VKTNVTDYTFV

-281 TLNKDATVEGK
+281 TLNKDATIEGD
-292 GNVNETYLE
+292 GNINETFLK
-301 YGNKTETKHSKTT
+301 YGNNITTDKKKTI
-314 TYTYAFDLVKTN
+314 TYTYAFEIIKTN
-326 KEGKELTGAEFILL
+326 KEGVELTGAEFILL
-340 DKYGNKIK
+340 DKLGNEIK
-348 VVLKDEETKTYRIA
+348 VILKDEETKTYRIA
-362 TGNEI
+362 TENEI

-379 GLDKDSYKLEEVVS
+379 GLDKDSYKLKEVVS
-393 PEGYNKLTSPVEFRV
+393 PEGYNKLTSPVEFSV
-408 DGKPN
+408 NGKTN
-413 ITVIE
+413 VTIIE
-418 RTLVEVINYTGS
+418 RTRVNVINYTGS

>member
-23 AANEKGTI
+23 AANETGTI

-42 NIYKVLDLE
+42 KIYKVLDLE
-51 TYDKVNKHYI
+51 TYDKVNNHYI
-61 YRAASDLETDWETF
+61 YRAASGWETF

-82 LEARNENGDKYYV
+82 LEAKSENGDKYYV
-95 WKDGVDKSKAKE
+95 WKDGVNKSKAKE

-117 DNNITPTKTKKATS
+117 DNNNITPTKTKKADS
-131 TSVVFDKLDLGY
+131 TSVKFDKLELGY

-163 TVNEK
+163 IVNEK

-180 ENNSTGEYGKE
+180 ENSTGTYGKE

-272 TNIDVYYTA
+272 INIDVYYTA

-301 YGNKTETKHSKTT
+301 YGNTTKTDSSKTT

-326 KEGKELTGAEFILL
+326 KEGKELTGAEFQLF
-340 DKYGNKIK
+340 DNDENGNEIK
-348 VVLKDEETKTYRIA
+348 VVLKDEVSNTYRVA

-379 GLDKDSYKLEEVVS
+379 GLDKDSYKLKEVVS
-393 PEGYNKLTSPVEFRV
+393 PEGYNKLTSPVVFTV
-408 DGKPN
+408 NGKPN
-413 ITVIE
+413 ITITE
-418 RTLVEVINYTGS
+418 RTLVNVINYTGS

>member
-1 MKSIKKLICMLFM
+1 M
-14 LVLSITNVN
+14 LVLSVVNVS
-23 AANEKGTI
+23 AAEKGTI
-31 TINKAIVNEEY
+31 TINKAIVNESY

-51 TYDKVNKHYI
+51 TYDKVNNHYI
-61 YRAASDLETDWETF
+61 YRAASGWETF

-95 WKDGVDKSKAKE
+95 WKDGVDKSRAKE

-117 DNNITPTKTKKATS
+117 DNNITPTMTKKATS
-131 TSVVFDKLDLGY
+131 TSVVFDNLDLGY

-156 TTTNPSA
+156 TTTNPTA

-180 ENNSTGEYGKE
+180 ENSTGVYGKE
-191 NDDMIG
+191 NDDIIG
-197 STISYKTTITTGAGY
+197 STINYKSTITTGAGY
-212 GNYVLYDVMDIGLTF
+212 GSYVLYDKMDKGLTF
-227 NVNSVVVKIG
+227 NVNSVIVKIG
-237 DEVVDSKNYT
+237 DVVVDANNYV
-247 VKTDVTSYTFV
+247 VKTNVTDYTFV

-281 TLNKDATVEGK
+281 TLNKDAIIEGN
-292 GNVNETYLE
+292 GNKNETFLK
-301 YGNKTETKHSKTT
+301 YGNNITTDKKKTI
-314 TYTYAFDLVKTN
+314 TYTYAFEIIKTN
-326 KEGKELTGAEFILL
+326 KEGVELTGAEFILL
-340 DKYGNKIK
+340 DKLGNEIK
-348 VVLKDEETKTYRIA
+348 VILKDEETKTYRIA
-362 TGNEI
+362 TENEI

-379 GLDKDSYKLEEVVS
+379 GLDKDSYKLKEVVS
-393 PEGYNKLTSPVEFRV
+393 PEGYNKLTSPVEFSV
-408 DGKPN
+408 NGKTN
-413 ITVIE
+413 DTIE
-418 RTLVEVINYTGS
+418 RTRVNVINYTGS

>member
-14 LVLSITNVN
+14 LVLSVVNVS
-23 AANEKGTI
+23 AAEKGTI
-31 TINKAIVNEEY
+31 TINKAIVNESY

-51 TYDKVNKHYI
+51 TYDKVNNHYI
-61 YRAASDLETDWETF
+61 YRAASVWETF

-95 WKDGVDKSKAKE
+95 WKDGVDKSRAKE

-117 DNNITPTKTKKATS
+117 DNNITPTMTKKATS
-131 TSVVFDKLDLGY
+131 TSVVFDNLDLGY

-156 TTTNPSA
+156 TTTNPTA

-180 ENNSTGEYGKE
+180 ENSTGVYGKE

-197 STISYKTTITTGAGY
+197 STINYKSTITTGAGY
-212 GNYVLYDVMDIGLTF
+212 GSYVLYDKMDKGLTF

-237 DEVVDSKNYT
+237 DDVVEANNYV
-247 VKTDVTSYTFV
+247 VKTNVTDYTFV

-281 TLNKDATVEGK
+281 TLNKDAIIEGD
-292 GNVNETYLE
+292 GNKNETFLK
-301 YGNKTETKHSKTT
+301 YGNNITTDKKKTI
-314 TYTYAFDLVKTN
+314 TYTYAFEIIKTN
-326 KEGKELTGAEFILL
+326 KEGVELTGAEFILL
-340 DKYGNKIK
+340 DKLGNEIK
-348 VVLKDEETKTYRIA
+348 VILKDEETKTYRIA
-362 TGNEI
+362 TENEI

-379 GLDKDSYKLEEVVS
+379 GLDKDSYKLKEVVS
-393 PEGYNKLTSPVEFRV
+393 PEGYNKLTSPVEFSV
-408 DGKPN
+408 NGKTN
-413 ITVIE
+413 VTIIE
-418 RTLVEVINYTGS
+418 RTRVNVINYTGS

>member
-14 LVLSITNVN
+14 LVLSVVNVS
-23 AANEKGTI
+23 AAEKGTI
-31 TINKAIVNEEY
+31 TINKAIVNESY

-51 TYDKVNKHYI
+51 TYDKVNNHYI
-61 YRAASDLETDWETF
+61 YRAASGWETF

-95 WKDGVDKSKAKE
+95 WKDGVDKSRAKE

-117 DNNITPTKTKKATS
+117 DNNITPTMTKKANS
-131 TSVVFDKLDLGY
+131 TSVKFDNLDLGY

-156 TTTNPSA
+156 TTTNPTA

-180 ENNSTGEYGKE
+180 ENSTGVYGKE

-197 STISYKTTITTGAGY
+197 STINYKSTITTGAGY
-212 GNYVLYDVMDIGLTF
+212 GSYVLYDKMDKGLTF
-227 NVNSVVVKIG
+227 NVNSVIVKIG
-237 DEVVDSKNYT
+237 DDVVDANNYV
-247 VKTDVTSYTFV
+247 VKTNVTDYTFV

-281 TLNKDATVEGK
+281 TLNKDAIIEGN
-292 GNVNETYLE
+292 GNKNETFLK
-301 YGNKTETKHSKTT
+301 YGNNITTDKKKTI
-314 TYTYAFDLVKTN
+314 TYTYAFEIIKTN
-326 KEGKELTGAEFILL
+326 KEGVELTGAEFILL
-340 DKYGNKIK
+340 DKLGNEIK
-348 VVLKDEETKTYRIA
+348 VILKDEETKTYRIA

-379 GLDKDSYKLEEVVS
+379 GLDKDSYKLKEVVS
-393 PEGYNKLTSPVEFRV
+393 PEGYNKLTSPVEFSV
-408 DGKPN
+408 NGKTN
-413 ITVIE
+413 DTIE
-418 RTLVEVINYTGS
+418 RTRVNVINYTGS

>member
-1 MKSIKKLICMLFM
+1 MKSIKKFICMLFM
-14 LVLSITNVN
+14 LVFSVVNVS
-23 AANEKGTI
+23 AAEKGTI
-31 TINKAIVNEEY
+31 TINKAIVNESY

-51 TYDKVNKHYI
+51 TYDKVNNHYI
-61 YRAASDLETDWETF
+61 YRAASGWETF

-95 WKDGVDKSKAKE
+95 WKDGVDKSRTKE
-107 FAEKAYKYAK
+107 FAEKAYKHAK
-117 DNNITPTKTKKATS
+117 DNNITPTITKKATS
-131 TSVVFDKLDLGY
+131 TSVVFDNLDLGY

-156 TTTNPSA
+156 TTTNPTA

-175 DKNVL
+175 DKTVL
-180 ENNSTGEYGKE
+180 ENSTGEYGKE
-191 NDDMIG
+191 NDDIIG
-197 STISYKTTITTGAGY
+197 STINYKSTITTGAGY
-212 GNYVLYDVMDIGLTF
+212 GSYVLYDKMDAGLTF
-227 NVNSVVVKIG
+227 NSNSVIVKIG
-237 DEVVDSKNYT
+237 DDVVDVNNYE
-247 VKTDVTSYTFV
+247 VKTNVTGYTFV
-258 IEFNDEFILKQPKN
+258 VEFNNEFIFKQPKN

-281 TLNKDATVEGK
+281 TLNKDATVEGD
-292 GNVNETYLE
+292 GNINETFLK
-301 YGNKTETKHSKTT
+301 YGNNIETDKKRTI
-314 TYTYAFDLVKTN
+314 TYTYAFDIIKTN
-326 KEGKELTGAEFILL
+326 KEGVELTGAEFILL
-340 DKYGNKIK
+340 DKSDNEIK
-348 VVLKDEETKTYRIA
+348 VIKDEETKTYRIA

-379 GLDKDSYKLEEVVS
+379 GLDKDSYKLKEVVS

-408 DGKPN
+408 NGKTN
-413 ITVIE
+413 VTIIE
-418 RTLVEVINYTGS
+418 RTRVNVINYTGS

>member
-14 LVLSITNVN
+14 LVLSVVNVS
-23 AANEKGTI
+23 AAEKGTI
-31 TINKAIVNEEY
+31 TINKAIVNESY

-51 TYDKVNKHYI
+51 TYDKVNNHYI
-61 YRAASDLETDWETF
+61 YRAASGWETF

-95 WKDGVDKSKAKE
+95 WKDGVDKSRAKE

-117 DNNITPTKTKKATS
+117 DNNITPTMTKKATS
-131 TSVVFDKLDLGY
+131 TSVVFDNLDLGY

-156 TTTNPSA
+156 TTTNPTA

-168 NTLNPNV
+168 NTLNPSV

-180 ENNSTGEYGKE
+180 ENSTGVYGKE
-191 NDDMIG
+191 NDDIIG
-197 STISYKTTITTGAGY
+197 STINYKSTITTGAGY
-212 GNYVLYDVMDIGLTF
+212 GSYVLYDKMDKGLTF

-237 DEVVDSKNYT
+237 DDVVEANNYV
-247 VKTDVTSYTFV
+247 VKTNVTDYTFV

-281 TLNKDATVEGK
+281 TLNKDATIEGD
-292 GNVNETYLE
+292 GNKNETFLK
-301 YGNKTETKHSKTT
+301 YGNNITTDKKKTI
-314 TYTYAFDLVKTN
+314 TYTYAFEIIKTN
-326 KEGKELTGAEFILL
+326 KEGVELTGAEFILL
-340 DKYGNKIK
+340 DKLGNEIK
-348 VVLKDEETKTYRIA
+348 VILKDEETKTYRIA
-362 TGNEI
+362 TENEI

-379 GLDKDSYKLEEVVS
+379 GLDKDSYKLKEVVS
-393 PEGYNKLTSPVEFRV
+393 PEGYNKLTSPVEFSV
-408 DGKPN
+408 NGKTN
-413 ITVIE
+413 VTIIE
-418 RTLVEVINYTGS
+418 RTRVNVINYTGS

>member
-14 LVLSITNVN
+14 LVLSIVNVS
-23 AANEKGTI
+23 AAELGTI

-42 NIYKVLDLE
+42 KIYKVLDLE
-51 TYDKVNKHYI
+51 TYDKVNNHYI
-61 YRAASDLETDWETF
+61 YRATNEWKAF
-75 LDGATDY
+75 LDEATDY

-95 WKDGVDKSKAKE
+95 WKDGVNESRAKE

-117 DNNITPTKTKKATS
+117 DNNIKTPFTKKATS
-131 TSVVFDKLDLGY
+131 TSVVFDNLDLGY

-156 TTTNPSA
+156 TTTNPTA

-180 ENNSTGEYGKE
+180 ENSTGKYGKE

-197 STISYKTTITTGAGY
+197 STIKYKTTITTGAGY
-212 GNYVLYDVMDIGLTF
+212 GNYVLYDVMNKGLTF
-227 NVNSVVVKIG
+227 NANSVEVKIG
-237 DEVVDSKNYT
+237 DEVVESTNYT
-247 VKTDVTSYTFV
+247 VKTDVTGYTFV
-258 IEFNDEFILKQPKN
+258 IEFKDEFILKQPKN

-281 TLNKDATVEGK
+281 TLNKDATIEGD
-292 GNVNETYLE
+292 GNINETFLK
-301 YGNKTETKHSKTT
+301 YGNNITTDKKKTI
-314 TYTYAFDLVKTN
+314 TYTYAFEIIKTN
-326 KEGKELTGAEFILL
+326 KEGVELTGAEFILL
-340 DKYGNKIK
+340 DKLGNEIK
-348 VVLKDEETKTYRIA
+348 VILKNEETKTYRIA

-379 GLDKDSYKLEEVVS
+379 GLDKDSYKLKEVVS

-408 DGKPN
+408 NGKTN
-413 ITVIE
+413 VTIIE
-418 RTLVEVINYTGS
+418 RTLVNVINYTGS

>member
-14 LVLSITNVN
+14 LVLSVVNVS
-23 AANEKGTI
+23 AAEKGTI
-31 TINKAIVNEEY
+31 TINKAIVNESY

-51 TYDKVNKHYI
+51 TYDKVNNHYI
-61 YRAASDLETDWETF
+61 YRAASGWETF

-95 WKDGVDKSKAKE
+95 WKDGVDKSRAKE

-117 DNNITPTKTKKATS
+117 DNNITPTMTKKATS
-131 TSVVFDKLDLGY
+131 TSVVFDNLDLGY

-156 TTTNPSA
+156 TTTNPTA

-180 ENNSTGEYGKE
+180 ENSTGVYGKE
-191 NDDMIG
+191 NDDIIG
-197 STISYKTTITTGAGY
+197 STINYKSTITTGAGY
-212 GNYVLYDVMDIGLTF
+212 GSYVLYDKMDKGLTF

-237 DEVVDSKNYT
+237 DDVVEANNYV
-247 VKTDVTSYTFV
+247 VKTNVTDYTFV

-281 TLNKDATVEGK
+281 TLNKDATIEGD
-292 GNVNETYLE
+292 GNINETFLK
-301 YGNKTETKHSKTT
+301 YGNNIETDKKKTI
-314 TYTYAFDLVKTN
+314 TYTYAFEIIKTN
-326 KEGKELTGAEFILL
+326 KEGVELTGAEFKLL
-340 DKYGNKIK
+340 DKLGNEIK
-348 VVLKDEETKTYRIA
+348 VILKDEETKTYRIA

-379 GLDKDSYKLEEVVS
+379 GLDKDSYKLKEVVS
-393 PEGYNKLTSPVEFRV
+393 PEGYNKLTSPVEFSV
-408 DGKPN
+408 NGKTN
-413 ITVIE
+413 VTIIE
-418 RTLVEVINYTGS
+418 RTRVNVINYTGS

>member
-14 LVLSITNVN
+14 LVLSVVNVS
-23 AANEKGTI
+23 AAEKGTI
-31 TINKAIVNEEY
+31 TINKAIVNESY

-51 TYDKVNKHYI
+51 TYDKVNNHYI
-61 YRAASDLETDWETF
+61 YRAASGWETF
-75 LDGATDY
+75 LNGATDY

-95 WKDGVDKSKAKE
+95 WKDGVDKSMAKE

-117 DNNITPTKTKKATS
+117 DNNITPTMTKKATS
-131 TSVVFDKLDLGY
+131 TSVVFDNLDLGY

-156 TTTNPSA
+156 TTTNPTA

-168 NTLNPNV
+168 NTLNPSV

-180 ENNSTGEYGKE
+180 ENSTGVYGKE
-191 NDDMIG
+191 NDDIIG
-197 STISYKTTITTGAGY
+197 STINYKSTITTGAGY
-212 GNYVLYDVMDIGLTF
+212 GSYVLYDKMDKGLTF

-237 DEVVDSKNYT
+237 DDVVEANNYV
-247 VKTDVTSYTFV
+247 VKTNVTDYTFV

-281 TLNKDATVEGK
+281 TLNKDATIEGD
-292 GNVNETYLE
+292 GNINETFLK
-301 YGNKTETKHSKTT
+301 YGNNITTDKKKTI
-314 TYTYAFDLVKTN
+314 TYTYAFEIIKTN
-326 KEGKELTGAEFILL
+326 KEGVELTGAEFILL
-340 DKYGNKIK
+340 DKLGNEIK
-348 VVLKDEETKTYRIA
+348 VILKDEETKTYRIA
-362 TGNEI
+362 TENEI

-379 GLDKDSYKLEEVVS
+379 GLDKDSYKLKEVVS
-393 PEGYNKLTSPVEFRV
+393 PEGYNKLTSPVEFSV
-408 DGKPN
+408 NGKTN
-413 ITVIE
+413 VTIIE
-418 RTLVEVINYTGS
+418 RTRVNVINYTGS

>member
-14 LVLSITNVN
+14 LVLSVVNVS
-23 AANEKGTI
+23 AAEKGTI
-31 TINKAIVNEEY
+31 TINKAIVNESY

-51 TYDKVNKHYI
+51 TYDKVNNHYI
-61 YRAASDLETDWETF
+61 YRAASGWETF

-95 WKDGVDKSKAKE
+95 WKDGVDKSRAKE

-117 DNNITPTKTKKATS
+117 DNNITPTMTKKATS
-131 TSVVFDKLDLGY
+131 TSVVFDNLDLGY

-156 TTTNPSA
+156 TTTNPTA

-180 ENNSTGEYGKE
+180 ENSTGVYGKE

-197 STISYKTTITTGAGY
+197 STINYKSTITTGAGY
-212 GNYVLYDVMDIGLTF
+212 GSYVLYDKMDKGLTF

-237 DEVVDSKNYT
+237 DDVVEANNYV
-247 VKTDVTSYTFV
+247 VKTNVTDYTFV

-281 TLNKDATVEGK
+281 TLNKDATIEGD
-292 GNVNETYLE
+292 GNINETFLK
-301 YGNKTETKHSKTT
+301 YGNNITTDKKKTI
-314 TYTYAFDLVKTN
+314 TYTYAFEIIKTN
-326 KEGKELTGAEFILL
+326 KEGVELTGAEFILL
-340 DKYGNKIK
+340 DKLGNEIK
-348 VVLKDEETKTYRIA
+348 VILKDEETKTYRIA

-379 GLDKDSYKLEEVVS
+379 GLDKDSYKLKEVVS
-393 PEGYNKLTSPVEFRV
+393 PEGYNKLTSPVEFSV
-408 DGKPN
+408 NGKTN
-413 ITVIE
+413 VTIIE
-418 RTLVEVINYTGS
+418 RTRVNVINYTGS

>member
-14 LVLSITNVN
+14 LVLSVVNVS
-23 AANEKGTI
+23 AAEKGTI
-31 TINKAIVNEEY
+31 TINKAIVNESY

-51 TYDKVNKHYI
+51 TYDKVNNHYI
-61 YRAASDLETDWETF
+61 YRAASGWETF

-95 WKDGVDKSKAKE
+95 WKDGVDKSRAKE

-117 DNNITPTKTKKATS
+117 DNNITPTMTKKATS
-131 TSVVFDKLDLGY
+131 TSVVFDNLDLGY

-156 TTTNPSA
+156 TTTNPTA

-180 ENNSTGEYGKE
+180 ENSTGVYGKE
-191 NDDMIG
+191 NDDIIG
-197 STISYKTTITTGAGY
+197 STINYKSTITTGAGY
-212 GNYVLYDVMDIGLTF
+212 GSYVLYDKMDKGLTF

-237 DEVVDSKNYT
+237 DDVVDANNYV
-247 VKTDVTSYTFV
+247 VKTNVTDYTFV

-281 TLNKDATVEGK
+281 TLNKDATIEGD
-292 GNVNETYLE
+292 GNINETFLK
-301 YGNKTETKHSKTT
+301 YGNNITTDKKKTI
-314 TYTYAFDLVKTN
+314 TYTYAFEIIKTN
-326 KEGKELTGAEFILL
+326 KEGVELTGAEFILL
-340 DKYGNKIK
+340 DKLGNEIK
-348 VVLKDEETKTYRIA
+348 VILKDEETKTYRIA
-362 TGNEI
+362 TENEI

-379 GLDKDSYKLEEVVS
+379 GLDKDSYKLKEVVS
-393 PEGYNKLTSPVEFRV
+393 PEGYNKLTSPVEFSV
-408 DGKPN
+408 NGKTN
-413 ITVIE
+413 DTIE
-418 RTLVEVINYTGS
+418 RTRVNVINYTGS